1 MILIIRKFALKKLYM
16 RLHRIALFTG
26 LLLASFYGESQTVDE
41 IISKYIAFTGGEQQ
55 WKGVKTITTSGTYNY
70 GGIVFPF
77 TALSKAPNLYKYV
90 VPFQGK
96 YFEQAFDGKTG
107 WKIDAFKGE
116 TKKTDLDGKA
126 AIAMMNEADLE
137 LEMPFIN
144 YKQKGHQ
151 AMLEGTDTVNGA
163 DCFKVKFITAGA
175 DTATYF
181 FDKTD
186 YALVKKQAV
195 SKNTELEKSMIDIF
209 YTDYKNVEG
218 IKMPF
223 VQTHKAN
230 GQNILTI
237 TVEKVELNKPIK
249 DEEFKL

>member
-1 MILIIRKFALKKLYM
+1 MHLNKVV
-16 RLHRIALFTG
+16 LFIG
-26 LLLASFYGESQTVDE
+26 LLLGSLYCRSQTVED
-41 IISKYIAFTGGEQQ
+41 IISKYITFCGGEQH
-55 WKGVKTITTSGTYNY
+55 WKKVKTITTSGTYNY

-77 TALSKAPNLYKYV
+77 TAYSKAPNLYKYV

-116 TKKTDLDGKA
+116 TKKTALTGKA
-126 AIAMMNEADLE
+126 ASAMMNEADVN

-151 AMLEGTDTVNGA
+151 AMLQGTDTVDGS
-163 DCFKVKFITAGA
+163 DCFKVRFITANA
-175 DTATYF
+175 DTSTYF
-181 FDKTD
+181 FKKED
-186 YALVKKQAV
+186 YALVKKQAI
-195 SKNTELEKSMIDIF
+195 SKNTELDYSLLDIF
-209 YTDYKNVEG
+209 YDDYRNVNG

-230 GQNILTI
+230 AQTILTI
-237 TVEKVELNKPIK
+237 TVEKAEFNKPVK
-249 DEEFKL
+249 DEEFKF